1 MCVFFY
7 HQLTS
12 ETKHFQCVH
21 ATASS
26 KSLRGLCRRRGNF
39 VDAYDVRVC
48 VATWNVNGG
57 KLFRSIAFK
66 DKVMSESVC
75 VPLALLLPW
84 QVRGVELGGRAAVA
98 TARCEMKDWNVSA
111 HLLFM
116 GIISLTSLRWCLYL
130 SRQKNVYS
138 LGQSRT
144 VLESRV
150 RNTIATA
157 SFKESI
163 GLLR

>member
-1 MCVFFY
+1 MCCLRDMCWIFNWTVLGRITVQLASQAKGARPKWRVLKTNKDSICRMCVFFY

-66 DKVMSESVC
+66 DKVMS
-75 VPLALLLPW
+75 
-84 QVRGVELGGRAAVA
+84 
-98 TARCEMKDWNVSA
+98 
-111 HLLFM
+111 
-116 GIISLTSLRWCLYL
+116 
-130 SRQKNVYS
+130 
-138 LGQSRT
+138 
-144 VLESRV
+144 
-150 RNTIATA
+150 
-157 SFKESI
+157 
-163 GLLR
+163 